1 MPLRPSIMLN
11 LAMPQKNQQVTHLKQ
26 LLALFPKEALLDQ
39 LLMKISVSALVFL
52 QAEMVLSEEFD
63 EPLTL
68 YYKHGNLCCVLLNF

>member
-1 MPLRPSIMLN
+1 MLN